1 MHRRS
6 FVSIAVS
13 CLPLAAAAFPSVE
26 SIQGTLLFV
35 SGKPLLET
43 ENKKTPLA
51 GDESTMGVL
60 LDKRVRGLLFQ
71 LAGKL
76 DDSVTFTVGPIHTK
90 SMVVLKNNQKLFV
103 TYWCDIC
110 SIRTYTPGICWCCQ
124 EETELDLRERY
135 DS

>member
-6 FVSIAVS
+6 FLSAALT
-13 CLPLAAAAFPSVE
+13 CLPLSAFSIVE
-26 SIQGTLLFV
+26 SIQGTLLLAA
-35 SGKPLLET
+35 GKPILDI

-51 GDESTMGVL
+51 GDEPTMGVL
-60 LDKRVRGLLFQ
+60 LDKRVLGLLFQ
-71 LAGKL
+71 LSGKL
-76 DDSVTFTVGPIHTK
+76 EGSGVFNVGPIHTK

-135 DS
+135 DP

>member
-6 FVSIAVS
+6 FFSIALS
-13 CLPLAAAAFPSVE
+13 WLPLSAFSLVE
-26 SIQGTLLFV
+26 SIQGTLLLA
-35 SGKPLLET
+35 SGKPILDT

-51 GDESTMGVL
+51 GDEPTIGVL

-71 LAGKL
+71 LSGKL
-76 DDSVTFTVGPIHTK
+76 EGSGIFTVGPIHTK

-135 DS
+135 DP

>member
-6 FVSIAVS
+6 FFSIALS
-13 CLPLAAAAFPSVE
+13 WLPLSAFSLVE
-26 SIQGTLLFV
+26 SIQGTLLLA

-43 ENKKTPLA
+43 ENKKTLLS
-51 GDESTMGVL
+51 GDEPTMGVL

-71 LAGKL
+71 LSGKL
-76 DDSVTFTVGPIHTK
+76 EGSGIFNVGPIHTK

-135 DS
+135 DP

>member
-6 FVSIAVS
+6 FFSIAFS
-13 CLPLAAAAFPSVE
+13 CLPLAAFSLVE
-26 SIQGTLLFV
+26 SIQGTLLV
-35 SGKPLLET
+35 ASGKPLLET

-76 DDSVTFTVGPIHTK
+76 EGSGTFAVGPIHTK

-135 DS
+135 DP

>member
-1 MHRRS
+1 
-6 FVSIAVS
+6 
-13 CLPLAAAAFPSVE
+13 
-26 SIQGTLLFV
+26 
-35 SGKPLLET
+35 
-43 ENKKTPLA
+43 
-51 GDESTMGVL
+51 MGVL

-71 LAGKL
+71 LSGKL
-76 DDSVTFTVGPIHTK
+76 EDAVIFNVGPIHTK

-135 DS
+135 DL

>member
-6 FVSIAVS
+6 FFPIALS
-13 CLPLAAAAFPSVE
+13 WLPLSAFSLVE
-26 SIQGTLLFV
+26 SIQGTLLLA

-43 ENKKTPLA
+43 ENKKTLLS
-51 GDESTMGVL
+51 GDEPTMGVL

-71 LAGKL
+71 LCGKL
-76 DDSVTFTVGPIHTK
+76 EGSGIFNVGPIHTK

-135 DS
+135 DP